1 MALVP
6 VHLSGST
13 SGKHISVTGNATGA
27 AVTLHTAVAG
37 ATDFDEVWLYACN
50 TSAGAITLTV
60 EWGGTTVKVDNKIMS
75 IPGQSGD
82 VCVVAGLRM
91 NGGLLIEAF
100 ASVANEIQISG
111 TVNRYTP

>member
-1 MALVP
+1 MALAP
-6 VHLSGST
+6 MHFSGST
-13 SGKHISVTGNATGA
+13 SGKQISVTGTDTAG
-27 AVTLHTAVAG
+27 AVTIHTAIAG
-37 ATDFDEVWLYACN
+37 ATSFDEVWIYACN
-50 TSAGAITLTV
+50 TSAGPITLTI
-60 EWGGTTVKVDNKIMS
+60 EWGGTTAKVDNKIMS